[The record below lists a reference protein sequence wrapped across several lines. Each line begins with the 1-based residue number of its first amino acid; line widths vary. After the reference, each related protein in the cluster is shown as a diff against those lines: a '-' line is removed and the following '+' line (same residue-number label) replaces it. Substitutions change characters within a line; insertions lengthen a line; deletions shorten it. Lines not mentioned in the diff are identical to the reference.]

1 MPNVF
6 KELIVLWF
14 YRTYS
19 SKVKK
24 KKKKKKTN
32 MHGPWSKGPFKLG

>member
-24 KKKKKKTN
+24 KKKN

>member
-24 KKKKKKTN
+24 KKKKKKQTCMAPGLKVLSN
-32 MHGPWSKGPFKLG
+32 